1 MTKRKHMGIETT
13 EIDPRPGTVFEDI
26 VAGKPVKNYQLQ
38 GSFLT
43 ANYDEIEERI
53 LAGLPPVARPI
64 ALGIEFEG
72 PITPEFK
79 RDLHAFMYG
88 KAPAPT
94 NYILILRGDDSGSQ
108 RHGGY
113 RWYRS
118 FVAYVN
124 GQEVERWRDDEQRH
138 DYSSGEYLDR
148 DIAKWAATWEK
159 ALGCKAIRGEIKN
172 RKRLAPERYKF

>member
-1 MTKRKHMGIETT
+1 MTKRKHMGIE
-13 EIDPRPGTVFEDI
+13 EPKE
-26 VAGKPVKNYQLQ
+26 VKNYQLQ

-43 ANYDEIEERI
+43 ADYSELEERI
-53 LAGLPPVARPI
+53 LAGLPPVAIPVMN
-64 ALGIEFEG
+64 GIEFEG

-94 NYILILRGDDSGSQ
+94 NYILILRGDDSESM
-108 RHGGY
+108 RHGGI
-113 RWYRS
+113 RRYRS

-124 GQEVERWRDDEQRH
+124 GQEVERWRDDDQRH
-138 DYSSGEYLDR
+138 NYSSDEYLDA
-148 DIAKWAATWEK
+148 DIAKWAGIWEK

-172 RKRLAPERYKF
+172 RKRLIPEKRKG